1 MIFKNKKQRYILRII
16 KRLLKKYPKDGKK
29 HIPFFKDMYE
39 NKEIPIELAAI
50 LVHIIEN
57 PKCSY
62 EVLRNGTI
70 RLNRKN
76 E

>member
-16 KRLLKKYPKDGKK
+16 KRLLKKYPSNGKN
-29 HIPFFKDMYE
+29 HISFFKEMYE

-57 PKCSY
+57 PDCSY
-62 EVLRNGTI
+62 EILRDGKI
-70 RLNRKN
+70 RLNRK
-76 E
+76 